1 MIVDT
6 AEQYCQ
12 ALGQKKKSLVSGPP
26 LAEKMR
32 RASDIFFYF
41 VIFFLL
47 KLVRMSVKS
56 TRENDDV
63 TTGRGS

>member
-1 MIVDT
+1 MEFLNIK
-6 AEQYCQ
+6 
-12 ALGQKKKSLVSGPP
+12 GQKKNSLVSGPP

-63 TTGRGS
+63 TTGRGP

>member
-1 MIVDT
+1 MQMAGDSNSMH
-6 AEQYCQ
+6 
-12 ALGQKKKSLVSGPP
+12 LGRKKSLVSGPP
-26 LAEKMR
+26 LAERVR

-41 VIFFLL
+41 VIFLLL
-47 KLVRMSVKS
+47 KIMCMSVKL